1 MYGGVSLAIY
11 INGVAQE
18 LLALVA
24 ATAPAEPDAETTT
37 TERLLPASELRG
49 GQRVYRK
56 LSQYL
61 WDYRRGER
69 PAGGEKDDDT
79 IRVRF
84 VVDVISGTSA
94 GGINGIFLSKALA
107 NNESM
112 QGLKQ
117 LWLNEGD
124 LSRLLNDAESVG
136 DLPGLSVAKPQA
148 SLLNSQ
154 RMYHILLGALDSMEG
169 EGSRSATP
177 RKFKASP
184 LVHELDLFITTT
196 DIRGL
201 VMPIKLADAA
211 VWEPRHRNVFHFRY
225 EIAGATGTDWND
237 FVKANDPFL
246 AFTARCTSSFPFA
259 FEPMRLETVP
269 GVARHFSLTEHPY
282 NRADIKNP
290 DWEHFYSEYLGAQ
303 PGPPKTRDEM
313 KAEFAQRSFG
323 DGGYLDNKPF
333 SHATSMLLRRH
344 ANVPVERKLIYVE
357 PAPEHPETRE
367 VVHSEINFLDNVL
380 AAVSDLP
387 RAETIREDLDR
398 ITERNRDIRRVRQ
411 YLGDVER
418 NLPTILDGKSLDRRR
433 FQYRFPVEV
442 VGELGAAYAAY
453 HRLKVDSISSL
464 LSDRISRAADIDPAS
479 DGCLAVRA
487 LVTAW
492 RRSRF
497 SERQEND
504 GRATENR
511 FLRLYDVPYAL
522 RRLFFAMTRINE
534 LAALGRGDG
543 AKSARAEELLRNWA
557 EARNMP
563 ASGNSKS
570 AKAKPV
576 APFDLAAALADE
588 SWIRDFREELTTTKR
603 KLAAYLST
611 TRHCVEE
618 LGSKRV
624 DASGKRSPHA
634 ERLRELVDALELTPG
649 DIRTLLTLPED
660 RRLVHAAGFV
670 AERKKHFVAIAAFIA
685 LRFRSSRTPRVTL
698 PGDEA
703 CKTARAV
710 ARECLQFFYNHF
722 FVYDMIAFPMQQG
735 TESGETSE
743 VEVYR
748 VSPED
753 ANQLVVEGAN
763 GRKKLA
769 GTVLMNFGAFLERSW
784 RRNDI
789 LWGRLDGAE
798 RLIRTILP
806 GEDAAVIRKEL
817 IREAHDA
824 ILAEDLSADQA
835 ETLTR
840 AFLARLLEQKPN
852 ATSAEAEQTVR
863 EFAGSPDLSAATAA
877 VLRASLTPE
886 RIREHFASPAYKSAP
901 LDANRAA
908 RTVTRTVNIIGHM
921 LGRLGNQQLTLGGRW
936 VARFARLCW
945 WIVEAASP
953 QSLRSIMTRH
963 LVTVLLIAAIVL
975 VVIGMVFGIGGT
987 AYVGWL
993 ALAAAIVFFFL
1004 VALLRDLFAR
1014 RKRLLTIAVV
1024 LLGFLVLVPLAIGLR
1039 DVWRWVKPPAAAT
1052 SPGSR

>member
-1 MYGGVSLAIY
+1 MSTTPNPTSPATPPPVLYDPELEIRYAVVMYGGVSLAIY

-259 FEPMRLETVP
+259 FEPMRLEAVP

-497 SERQEND
+497 SERPEND

-511 FLRLYDVPYAL
+511 FLRLYDVP
-522 RRLFFAMTRINE
+522 TP
-534 LAALGRGDG
+534 
-543 AKSARAEELLRNWA
+543 SA
-557 EARNMP
+557 
-563 ASGNSKS
+563 
-570 AKAKPV
+570 V
-576 APFDLAAALADE
+576 
-588 SWIRDFREELTTTKR
+588 
-603 KLAAYLST
+603 
-611 TRHCVEE
+611 
-618 LGSKRV
+618 
-624 DASGKRSPHA
+624 
-634 ERLRELVDALELTPG
+634 
-649 DIRTLLTLPED
+649 
-660 RRLVHAAGFV
+660 
-670 AERKKHFVAIAAFIA
+670 
-685 LRFRSSRTPRVTL
+685 SSS
-698 PGDEA
+698 
-703 CKTARAV
+703 
-710 ARECLQFFYNHF
+710 Q
-722 FVYDMIAFPMQQG
+722 
-735 TESGETSE
+735 
-743 VEVYR
+743 
-748 VSPED
+748 
-753 ANQLVVEGAN
+753 
-763 GRKKLA
+763 
-769 GTVLMNFGAFLERSW
+769 
-784 RRNDI
+784 
-789 LWGRLDGAE
+789 
-798 RLIRTILP
+798 
-806 GEDAAVIRKEL
+806 
-817 IREAHDA
+817 
-824 ILAEDLSADQA
+824 
-835 ETLTR
+835 
-840 AFLARLLEQKPN
+840 
-852 ATSAEAEQTVR
+852 
-863 EFAGSPDLSAATAA
+863 
-877 VLRASLTPE
+877 
-886 RIREHFASPAYKSAP
+886 
-901 LDANRAA
+901 
-908 RTVTRTVNIIGHM
+908 
-921 LGRLGNQQLTLGGRW
+921 
-936 VARFARLCW
+936 
-945 WIVEAASP
+945 
-953 QSLRSIMTRH
+953 
-963 LVTVLLIAAIVL
+963 
-975 VVIGMVFGIGGT
+975 
-987 AYVGWL
+987 
-993 ALAAAIVFFFL
+993 
-1004 VALLRDLFAR
+1004 
-1014 RKRLLTIAVV
+1014 
-1024 LLGFLVLVPLAIGLR
+1024 
-1039 DVWRWVKPPAAAT
+1039 
-1052 SPGSR
+1052 